1 MARWGLKSP
10 DAIGAFLLPQER
22 GIMPRAAARHC
33 DDYSPGHTPHFI
45 QARKAGEGEWLEA
58 KVQYLG
64 SNIFRLTLED
74 GQVLTRF
81 NHEPGR
87 LLAHL
92 EAYGDWPVKFQVK
105 YYVLGIETGDRSTAM
120 FSMSKQPLDACVDE
134 EAEEYGRL
142 SV

>member
-1 MARWGLKSP
+1 MGSKSP

-22 GIMPRAAARHC
+22 GIMPKAAARHC

-64 SNIFRLTLED
+64 SNIFELTLED
-74 GQVLTRF
+74 GQILTRF

-92 EAYGDWPVKFQVK
+92 EAYGSWPVKFQVR
-105 YYVLGIETGDRSTAM
+105 YYILGIESGPGVISM
-120 FSMSKQPLDACVDE
+120 FSMSKQPLEACIDEYDDE
-134 EAEEYGRL
+134 EYEDL
-142 SV
+142 NI

>member
-1 MARWGLKSP
+1 LARWGLKSP

-58 KVQYLG
+58 KVTYLG
-64 SNIFRLTLED
+64 SDLFQLELED
-74 GQVLTRF
+74 GRILSRR

-87 LLAHL
+87 LLSHL
-92 EAYGDWPVKFQVK
+92 DAYGDWPVKFQER
-105 YYVLGIETGDRSTAM
+105 YYILGIQSGSKSTAM
-120 FSMSKQPLDACVDE
+120 FSMSKEPLEGCLDMH
-134 EAEEYGRL
+134 EAADL
-142 SV
+142 A

>member
-1 MARWGLKSP
+1 MGSKKPRRY
-10 DAIGAFLLPQER
+10 R
-22 GIMPRAAARHC
+22 GFSIAPGRGTMPREAARHC

-58 KVQYLG
+58 QVQYLG

-92 EAYGDWPVKFQVK
+92 DAYGAWPVKFQIR
-105 YYVLGIETGDRSTAM
+105 YYILGIESGPGITSM
-120 FSMSKQPLDACVDE
+120 FSMSKQPLEACLDE
-134 EAEEYGRL
+134 YEKDL
-142 SV
+142 D